1 MVLVLVLEGEG
12 FEREGLVWGVD
23 REGERERAE
32 ERRWDSVRRR
42 WRARSAVKREDSVG
56 SAEGAAV
63 GLDFVGRQVV
73 VDGRGGL
80 GVCR

>member
-1 MVLVLVLEGEG
+1 MVLVLEGEG

-63 GLDFVGRQVV
+63 GLDFAARRRAGGDRRGRV
-73 VDGRGGL
+73 